1 MKKPPVKMMKP
12 PAANVPPEHVLD
24 QNDVSPPKERPT
36 MAKKKNDGKM
46 NGYTKYSGFMENSLG
61 LGRNGKRLAHGGIVA
76 GGTWAAGRYGN
87 IEIINNNL
95 PAALGIGA
103 AAGFLGTV
111 ALDNMFIDDEQ
122 EYLLLVASL
131 KEQDREVLAQLGED
145 YAQVLSRAQ

>member
-1 MKKPPVKMMKP
+1 MKKPPMKVRS
-12 PAANVPPEHVLD
+12 PAANVSPEHILD
-24 QNDVSPPKERPT
+24 QNDASPSKERTT

-46 NGYTKYSGFMENSLG
+46 NAYTKYSGFMENSLG

-76 GGTWAAGRYGN
+76 GGTWAAGRYGGV
-87 IEIINNNL
+87 EVINNNL

-145 YAQVLSRAQ
+145 YAQILSRAQ

>member
-1 MKKPPVKMMKP
+1 
-12 PAANVPPEHVLD
+12 
-24 QNDVSPPKERPT
+24 

-46 NGYTKYSGFMENSLG
+46 NAYTKYSGFMENSLG

-76 GGTWAAGRYGN
+76 GGTWAAGRYGGV
-87 IEIINNNL
+87 EVINNNL

-145 YAQVLSRAQ
+145 YAQILSRAQ